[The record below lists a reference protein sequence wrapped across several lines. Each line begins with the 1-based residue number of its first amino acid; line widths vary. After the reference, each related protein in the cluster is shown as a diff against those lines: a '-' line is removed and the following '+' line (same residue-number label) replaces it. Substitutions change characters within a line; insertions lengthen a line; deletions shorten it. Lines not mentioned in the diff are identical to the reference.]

1 MERKTVT
8 VQDVARVAG
17 VSTATVSRA
26 LSDPKKVSENA
37 RNAVNNA
44 IAATGYRLNKA
55 ARNLRKQ
62 QAGAVLILVPNL
74 GNPFFS
80 QILQGISAVFSET
93 EYSILVSD
101 TSDPTE
107 RDLNLVDYFLDRRI
121 DGLIS
126 LDGALPISELEL
138 FKQHSVANRIVFAC
152 EWSPLVDFSSVRS
165 NNVMG
170 AQLAMRHLYDL
181 GHRKIAHITGPKGN
195 VLTRERRE
203 GMLEAR
209 KQLELPSSPEWIIR
223 GDFSLNSGFLAAKT
237 IAEMEDRPTAVFCA
251 SDMVA
256 FGLISGLKR
265 EGISV
270 PNDISVVG
278 FDDIEI
284 AEFCDPPLT
293 TIRQNRN
300 GLGRA
305 AAEQLL
311 AQMGAQVSGTDNIL
325 QLDVQLQQREST
337 TVAKKHS
344 SEVC

>member
-1 MERKTVT
+1 MDRKAVT

-26 LSDPKKVSENA
+26 LSDPNKVSEDA
-37 RNAVNNA
+37 RTAVRNA
-44 IAATGYRLNKA
+44 ISATGYRLNKA

-93 EYSILVSD
+93 EFSILVSD
-101 TSDPTE
+101 TSDPSE
-107 RDLNLVDYFLDRRI
+107 GDLNLVDYFLDRRI

-126 LDGALPISELEL
+126 LDGALSISELEL
-138 FKQHSVANRIVFAC
+138 FKHHSVDDRIVFAC
-152 EWSPLVDFSSVRS
+152 EWSPLVDFPSVRS
-165 NNVMG
+165 NNAMG
-170 AQLAMRHLYDL
+170 AKLAIQHLYDL
-181 GHRKIAHITGPKGN
+181 GHRKIAHITGPEGN

-203 GMLEAR
+203 GMLQAR
-209 KQLELPSSPEWIIR
+209 QKLNLPTCAEWIIR
-223 GDFSLNSGFLAAKT
+223 GDFSLNSGFLAAQE
-237 IAEMEDRPTAVFCA
+237 IAGMVDRPTAVFCA

-256 FGLISGLKR
+256 IGLISGLKR

-293 TIRQNRN
+293 TIKQNRV

-311 AQMGAQVSGTDNIL
+311 AQMGARAGKPDKIL
-325 QLDVQLQQREST
+325 QLDVQIQTREST
-337 TVAKKHS
+337 VAFAPSTVD
-344 SEVC
+344 